1 MRDCKNLVA
10 LFVYKKLREVV
21 HIIYINAPIGI
32 GKTSLTRILTKD
44 LGTKGFYEDVENIPM
59 LKEFYADGN
68 KSRNDLSFAL
78 QIAFLNYRFKQLKEG
93 LYLAEHEGM
102 INTVYDSS
110 LLSDSLMAFNLY
122 KRGEF
127 PQTMFDL
134 YIELNQNMISDVAA
148 HPFNG
153 IPDLIIY
160 LDAPFEVMLDHIR
173 LRGRDMETEDPKLVD
188 YYKSVWETYNHWYQ
202 GYSQSS
208 VLRIDM
214 RKYDFVNNVKDR
226 NAVLDLI
233 EQRLVNLGK
242 LKQSEF
248 EKIRLKR
255 IG

>member
-1 MRDCKNLVA
+1 M
-10 LFVYKKLREVV
+10 
-21 HIIYINAPIGI
+21 IYINAPIGI

-44 LGTKGFYEDVENIPM
+44 LGTKGFYEQVENIPM
-59 LKEFYADGN
+59 LKEFYSDGN

-127 PQTMFDL
+127 PKTMFDL
-134 YIELNQNMISDVAA
+134 YIELNQNMVSDVAA

-160 LDAPFEVMLDHIR
+160 LDAPFELMLDHIKQ
-173 LRGRDMETEDPKLVD
+173 RGREMETEDPKLVD
-188 YYKSVWETYNHWYQ
+188 YYKSVWDTYNHWYH
-202 GYSQSS
+202 GYSQSP
-208 VLRIDM
+208 VLRVDM
-214 RKYDFVNNVKDR
+214 SKYDFVNSEEDR
-226 NAVLDLI
+226 EAVLNMI
-233 EQRLVNLGK
+233 EERLVELGK
-242 LKQSEF
+242 LSESEF
-248 EKIRLKR
+248 SQMKANRTAKLEDNNQE
-255 IG
+255 